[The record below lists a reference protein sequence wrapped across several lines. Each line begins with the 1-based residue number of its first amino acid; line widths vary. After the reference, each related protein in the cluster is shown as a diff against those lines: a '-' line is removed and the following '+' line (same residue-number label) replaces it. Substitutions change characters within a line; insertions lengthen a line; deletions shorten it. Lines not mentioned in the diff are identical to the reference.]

1 MVSDAKR
8 RANDKW
14 DAAHSFR
21 FSVKVGREEADAF
34 KVACKRRGI
43 TPHSFFLSAVRGLIA
58 EDANADATTPTGDD
72 ADDGAGDAPPSGSPS
87 AGSGA

>member
-21 FSVKVGREEADAF
+21 FSVKVGREEAETF
-34 KVACKRRGI
+34 KEACARRGV
-43 TPHSFFLSAVRGLIA
+43 TPHGYLLSAVRGLIA
-58 EDANADATTPTGDD
+58 ENANAATDDPSGRRADD
-72 ADDGAGDAPPSGSPS
+72 AAGDAPS
-87 AGSGA
+87 AGAGP